1 MRKSVEF
8 MFRKK
13 PNKSIVFFNNR
24 DIVSLIESCG
34 GQSVAIQNDVNR
46 EAVEKTVALS
56 KLNNKYLNIS
66 LSFFSFD
73 FAFNSKIFVRT
84 DIATKYEIRI
94 HVALKINSA
103 RSDLVYFRA

>member
-1 MRKSVEF
+1 

-24 DIVSLIESCG
+24 DIVSLIE
-34 GQSVAIQNDVNR
+34 SVAIQNDVNR